1 MEWVKL
7 VVFWLWYC
15 ILRGEGLEIIKW
27 YIIIMELLSRLMC
40 VVVMWLK
47 YLVMVGNNY
56 EEVNN
61 NVIGSVRKMFDEDD
75 WLELWGVGY
84 CL

>member
-15 ILRGEGLEIIKW
+15 ILREEGLEIIKW

>member
-1 MEWVKL
+1 
-7 VVFWLWYC
+7 
-15 ILRGEGLEIIKW
+15 
-27 YIIIMELLSRLMC
+27 MELLSRLMC

-75 WLELWGVGY
+75 
-84 CL
+84 

>member
-1 MEWVKL
+1 
-7 VVFWLWYC
+7 
-15 ILRGEGLEIIKW
+15 
-27 YIIIMELLSRLMC
+27 MC

-47 YLVMVGNNY
+47 YLVVVGNNY

-61 NVIGSVRKMFDEDD
+61 NVIGSVRKMLNEDD
-75 WLELWGVGY
+75 WLELWGVSY

>member
-1 MEWVKL
+1 MEWVKFVL
-7 VVFWLWYC
+7 FWLWYC
-15 ILRGEGLEIIKW
+15 ILRGEGLKIIKW
-27 YIIIMELLSRLMC
+27 YIIIMELLSRLVC

-61 NVIGSVRKMFDEDD
+61 IVIGSDRKMLNEDD
-75 WLELWGVGY
+75 WLELWGVSY